1 MKRILALLLLLPA
14 IALGQDLQA
23 KYLSA
28 INEGGAGIARGMV
41 LHAPFDDPANPLKAY
56 VGSASTFTRAHD
68 ATHTAT
74 FVHPTTGLVT
84 AASADQLRIE
94 ATGALVEAASAN
106 LFARSAQ
113 FDNTTIWTQ
122 NASRVVVDN
131 AIAPD
136 GTLSAEKFVADGTN
150 DYHRI
155 TYSVTV
161 VDQDSMTVSVYAK
174 KSGDESR
181 YLIILQ
187 YDNAGHVSR
196 FDLQLGTVTAC
207 ATGFTCGIASA
218 PNGFY
223 RAWSRSVNNAGTT
236 LAGAIMLASADSYAP
251 YGGDNATGGWLWG
264 AQMEKG
270 ALSSYIPTVATAMT
284 RNTDALTL
292 PTIASPG
299 TAIATVDGVKQ
310 KITYATFDPVGH
322 HMKQLRVW
330 SRTLSASEVSIL
342 AP

>member
-1 MKRILALLLLLPA
+1 MKT
-14 IALGQDLQA
+14 
-23 KYLSA
+23 
-28 INEGGAGIARGMV
+28 
-41 LHAPFDDPANPLKAY
+41 Y
-56 VGSASTFTRAHD
+56 VGTAPTFARAHD

-74 FVHPTTGLVT
+74 YVHPTTGLVT
-84 AASADQLRIE
+84 VASADQLRIE

-106 LFARSAQ
+106 LYARSAQ

-122 NASRVVVDN
+122 NASRVVADN

-155 TYSVTV
+155 TFSVTV

-207 ATGFTCGIASA
+207 AAGFTCGIASA

-223 RAWSRSVNNAGTT
+223 RAWSKSVANGGTT
-236 LAGAIMLASADSYAP
+236 LAGAIMLTDRDSYASYP
-251 YGGDNATGGWLWG
+251 GDNTAGGWLWG

-270 ALSSYIPTVATAMT
+270 ALSSYIPSVATAMS
-284 RNTDALTL
+284 RNADALTL
-292 PTIASPG
+292 PTIVSPG
-299 TAIATVDGVKQ
+299 TAIATVDGVRQ
-310 KITYATFDPVGH
+310 QITYSTFNPIGH
-322 HMKQLRVW
+322 RTKEMRVW